1 MSKLMPSRGNIDYT
15 QHTGAKGG
23 AALGRTR
30 DFLKEPDEF
39 RELDEGKRQ
48 SRDVV
53 GDLSDEDQHYAK
65 SGAGKGTGCAPAL
78 KSARSGDKSL
88 TAIKPR
94 G

>member
-30 DFLKEPDEF
+30 DFLKEPSPFQTDSGPGAKQ
-39 RELDEGKRQ
+39 DY
-48 SRDVV
+48 D
-53 GDLSDEDQHYAK
+53 K
-65 SGAGKGTGCAPAL
+65 SGKAGAL
-78 KSARSGDKSL
+78 AKTEGDKCL
-88 TAIKPR
+88 KTVKPR